1 MNPGVAT
8 SLAFDPWT
16 GSSRLPL
23 FATLQDPNVTDDKGE
38 TPLFK
43 AKVKRSGAVL
53 IWLYKPFDDDVLWF
67 NDDSNG
73 SSWDTSGIQAGYQW
87 YN

>member
-1 MNPGVAT
+1 MNPGVTT

-43 AKVKRSGAVL
+43 AKVKRSGVVL
-53 IWLYKPFDDDVLWF
+53 IWL
-67 NDDSNG
+67 
-73 SSWDTSGIQAGYQW
+73 
-87 YN
+87 